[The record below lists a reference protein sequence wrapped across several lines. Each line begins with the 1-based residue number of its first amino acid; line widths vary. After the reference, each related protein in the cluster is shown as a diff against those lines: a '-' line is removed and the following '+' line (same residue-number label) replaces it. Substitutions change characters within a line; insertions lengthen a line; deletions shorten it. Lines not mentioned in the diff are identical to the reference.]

1 MSMSKGTGARSNI
14 RWQVAC
20 HNVSATPARFGVNSA
35 PVPNAMRWSMLPRC
49 TRGAH
54 VGSALFVLASSVWL
68 AGCGASFPEPRTTVH
83 ANAAYVE
90 VPYLPPAALVEVAGE
105 PPSDACVWYDG
116 HWVWRGD
123 KYVWKRGG
131 WTKVPEEVAYAPW
144 KTLVLDDGRIMFAAG
159 TWYDDSGREVP
170 APKVVKAA
178 ETPPNEATSEFDSP
192 R

>member
-1 MSMSKGTGARSNI
+1 
-14 RWQVAC
+14 
-20 HNVSATPARFGVNSA
+20 
-35 PVPNAMRWSMLPRC
+35 MRWSTIPRC
-49 TRGAH
+49 THGEH
-54 VGSALFVLASSVWL
+54 VSALLFVFASSLSL
-68 AGCGASFPEPRTTVH
+68 AGCGANFPEPNTTVH
-83 ANAAYVE
+83 ANTAYIE

-131 WTKVPEEVAYAPW
+131 WAKVSENIAYAPW
-144 KTLVLDDGRIMFAAG
+144 KTLVLDDGRIMFAEG